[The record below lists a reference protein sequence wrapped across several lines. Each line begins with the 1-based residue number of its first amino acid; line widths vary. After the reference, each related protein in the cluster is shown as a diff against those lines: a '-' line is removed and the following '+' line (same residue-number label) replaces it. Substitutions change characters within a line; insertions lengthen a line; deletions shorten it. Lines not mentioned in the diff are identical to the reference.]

1 MSTAAGLLV
10 DQTVVNHAGIL
21 DYQVAW
27 QLQRDTLE
35 GVVAGT
41 TPNTLILLQ
50 HPSVYTAGRMT
61 KLDERPVDGTPVID
75 VDRGGKITW
84 HGLGQI
90 VGYPIVK
97 LKNRNDVVGFVR
109 EVETALIDVCLQFGI
124 AAERYCERSGVW
136 IRDEKGDRKIAAIGM
151 RVAKGVTMHGF
162 ALNVNPDLT
171 AYEKIVP
178 CGISDADVTSMQQEL
193 GRDISIDEVLPLV
206 EEKILAALTKGDF
219 MSLAPEGRKLLRI
232 EARNAAVPIER
243 KPEWIKTRANMG
255 PEYTKLRS
263 LVVREGLHTVCQEA
277 ACPNIFECW
286 EDREATFLIGGE
298 RCTRRCDFCNIDT
311 GKPEPLDRDEP
322 RRVAESVRSMELR
335 YATITGVTRDDLPDE
350 GAWLYAETIRAVHEL
365 NPGTG
370 VEILTPDFSG
380 KPHLLNE
387 VFETRPEVFA
397 HNLETVPRIFKEIR
411 PAFRYDRSLDVIS
424 QAQAF
429 GLVTK
434 SNLILG
440 MGETREEVTQA
451 LIDLRAAGCDL
462 ITITQYLRPTPKHH
476 PVVRWVKPEEF
487 VELSHEA
494 EEIGFLG
501 VMSGPLVRSSFR
513 AGRLYKQAEEKK
525 ALLRG

>member
-1 MSTAAGLLV
+1 
-10 DQTVVNHAGIL
+10 
-21 DYQVAW
+21 
-27 QLQRDTLE
+27 
-35 GVVAGT
+35 
-41 TPNTLILLQ
+41 
-50 HPSVYTAGRMT
+50 MT
-61 KLDERPVDGTPVID
+61 
-75 VDRGGKITW
+75 
-84 HGLGQI
+84 
-90 VGYPIVK
+90 
-97 LKNRNDVVGFVR
+97 
-109 EVETALIDVCLQFGI
+109 
-124 AAERYCERSGVW
+124 
-136 IRDEKGDRKIAAIGM
+136 
-151 RVAKGVTMHGF
+151 
-162 ALNVNPDLT
+162 
-171 AYEKIVP
+171 
-178 CGISDADVTSMQQEL
+178 
-193 GRDISIDEVLPLV
+193 
-206 EEKILAALTKGDF
+206 
-219 MSLAPEGRKLLRI
+219 LAPEGRKLLRI

-350 GAWLYAETIRAVHEL
+350 GAWLYAETIRAVHEF

-380 KPHLLNE
+380 KPELLNE

-451 LIDLRAAGCDL
+451 LVDLHAAGCDL

-487 VELSHEA
+487 VEHSHEA

-513 AGRLYKQAEEKK
+513 AGRLYKQAQEKK